1 MRDHLHNDK
10 KKGGNAHDH
19 FHFPPNVSQTQ
30 HRSSA
35 ELGAA
40 ILSIIWILGLEP
52 VQDTYEDTDSCHWQE
67 NKPPTFPSKD
77 SGAACMKTIAVLQEI
92 SDREL
97 QVIVLTVL
105 GNATVS
111 QPLVILA
118 KLTSQTHQP
127 CCKPVLVQYVTHLTA
142 LTDQLYSDPRCNGMQ
157 AWLLSACYMMYV
169 FYQGW
174 LRTKTQTCRPRIL

>member
-1 MRDHLHNDK
+1 
-10 KKGGNAHDH
+10 
-19 FHFPPNVSQTQ
+19 
-30 HRSSA
+30 
-35 ELGAA
+35 
-40 ILSIIWILGLEP
+40 
-52 VQDTYEDTDSCHWQE
+52 
-67 NKPPTFPSKD
+67 
-77 SGAACMKTIAVLQEI
+77 MKTIAVLQEI
-92 SDREL
+92 SDRDL

-118 KLTSQTHQP
+118 KLPSQAHQP

-157 AWLLSACYMMYV
+157 AWLLSAYYMIYV

-174 LRTKTQTCRPRIL
+174 LHTKTQTCRPRIL